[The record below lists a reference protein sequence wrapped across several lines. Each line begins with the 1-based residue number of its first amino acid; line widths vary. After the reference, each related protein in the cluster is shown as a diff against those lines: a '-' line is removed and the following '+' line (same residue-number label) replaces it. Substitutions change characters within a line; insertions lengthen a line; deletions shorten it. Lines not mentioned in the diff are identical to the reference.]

1 MPLKLVF
8 MGTPEFSVL
17 CLDALAAAGHEIVAV
32 YSQPP
37 RPAGRGMADRK
48 SPVHERAEALGLP
61 VLTPKSLKGADEQT
75 VFAQHGADA
84 AVVVA
89 YGLLLPRAILDAPQ
103 HGCFNVHASALPRWR
118 GAAPIHRAIMAGD
131 AETAVMVMKME
142 EGLDTGPVCATTRVP
157 IGPLVTTGDLHDQL
171 AAAGA
176 ALIVVAMAELEAGR
190 LVAVPQATDGVV
202 YAAKIDKAEARIDF
216 TRDAAA
222 VHNHM
227 RGLSPFPGA
236 WFEAVGPAGT
246 VERIKVLRSEPAEGH
261 GAPGTVLTGD
271 LVIACGTGA
280 VRIIEAQRAGKRP
293 MTAAELLRGFPL
305 GVGATVNQT

>member
-8 MGTPEFSVL
+8 MGTPEFAVP
-17 CLDALAAAGHEIVAV
+17 CLDALAAAGHDIRAV

-48 SPVHERAEALGLP
+48 SPVHVRAEALGIP
-61 VLTPKSLKGADEQT
+61 VLTPKSLKGVDEQAT
-75 VFAQHGADA
+75 FAAHGADA

-89 YGLLLPRAILDAPQ
+89 YGLLLPKAVLDAPQ

-142 EGLDTGPVCATTRVP
+142 EGLDTGPVCATARVP
-157 IGPLVTTGDLHDQL
+157 IGPLVTTGGLHDQL
-171 AAAGA
+171 AEAGA
-176 ALIVVAMAELEAGR
+176 ALIVSAMAALEAGQM
-190 LVAVPQATDGVV
+190 VAVPQAAEGVL

-216 TRDAAA
+216 SRDAVA
-222 VHNHM
+222 VHNHI

-236 WFEAVGPAGT
+236 WFEAMGPAGT
-246 VERIKVLRSEPAEGH
+246 VERIKVLRSEPVTGR
-261 GAPGTVLTGD
+261 GAPGTVLSDD
-271 LVIACGTGA
+271 LVIACGDGA
-280 VRIIEAQRAGKRP
+280 VRIVEVQRAGKRP
-293 MTAAELLRGFPL
+293 MLAAEFLRGFPL
-305 GVGATVNQT
+305 GAGATVNQT